1 MLFLQMCQQ
10 HKGDKMRK
18 LFSVLIAVLLLAGTA
33 YAATPGYR
41 RNPGTGDILGQ
52 GKYQSDAHKIFRMVR
67 YVPVTYS
74 GASTLEADSIVVWNL
89 TSDDGV
95 TVTTSTTSSDSA
107 VAGIIV
113 QQALTPDTDGNTAAQ
128 DAGQGNWTWL
138 QTYGLSQCD
147 LSADGAVASGAAMGT
162 GTSAGAA
169 TAHTVSSKT
178 TLSGTN
184 DSRALGNAGFFFDAA
199 AASATDVECFV
210 NLD

>member
-1 MLFLQMCQQ
+1 
-10 HKGDKMRK
+10 MRK
-18 LFSVLIAVLLLAGTA
+18 LFLIFVSVLLLCGTVF
-33 YAATPGYR
+33 AATPGFR
-41 RNPGTGDILGQ
+41 KNPGTGDILGQ

-74 GASTLEADSIVVWNL
+74 GATTLTADSIVIWNL

-113 QQALTPDTDGNTAAQ
+113 QQALTPDTDGNTAVQ
-128 DAGQGNWTWL
+128 DIGLGNWTWL

-147 LSADGAVASGAAMGT
+147 LSADSLVIAGSAMGT

-178 TLSGTN
+178 LGAIA
-184 DSRALGNAGFFFDAA
+184 DSRAQGNAGFYFDAA